1 MHMIPFI
8 KTSVRRL
15 HDAGLS
21 GWLLVIAVIP
31 VLGPA
36 ILLVLLAKRSAP
48 LDPELAHL
56 GYD

>member
-1 MHMIPFI
+1 MIPFI
-8 KTSVRRL
+8 TTSVRRL

-21 GWLLVIAVIP
+21 GWLLVIAVIA